1 MDASKPAVVRKK
13 GRRRTILLHIIGMV
27 IFFGSWELS
36 VRTGMLSQRVMATP
50 SQVVEVFIFKLDHT
64 RPDGATVIS
73 HFLVS
78 FRLALNGFVVA
89 VLIGI
94 PIGLFTGYFKTLD
107 LYMTPIFEIV
117 RPIPPIAWI
126 PIVILVL
133 GIGMT
138 AKVFIIFVAAFVPCV
153 INSYLGVKLT
163 NQTLINLART
173 FGASDWQIFRT
184 VCVPSSMPMIF
195 AGVRTSLGAS
205 WSTLV
210 AAEMLAST
218 GGLGYMIQM
227 GRTLIRPDIII
238 VGMLTIGFTGAIMA
252 KGLAYIERRIAPWRN
267 RK

>member
-1 MDASKPAVVRKK
+1 MDASNSAAVRKK
-13 GRRRTILLHIIGMV
+13 EHRRTLLLHIIGLAV
-27 IFFGSWELS
+27 FFGAWELS
-36 VRTGMLSQRVMATP
+36 VRTGMLSHRVMATP
-50 SQVVEVFIFKLDHT
+50 SQVIETFIFKLSHT

-78 FRLALNGFVVA
+78 FRLALSGFIVA

-94 PIGLFTGYFKTLD
+94 PLGLFTGYFKALD
-107 LYMTPIFEIV
+107 LYMMPIFEII

-138 AKVFIIFVAAFVPCV
+138 AKVYIIFVAAFVPCV

-184 VCVPSSMPMIF
+184 VCVPSAMPMVF

-238 VGMLTIGFTGAIMA
+238 VGMLTIGFTGALMA
-252 KGLAYIERRIAPWRN
+252 KGLAYLENRIAPWRN